1 MNVVQ
6 PIKKLED
13 IQKIKKYLAK
23 KPRDT
28 LLFSFGINT
37 GLRISDILSL
47 DVGDVKG
54 RDYIEIREKK
64 TNKYKKFPLNRFL
77 KEEIDVFVECLPSEQ
92 PLFYTQKHCRLDR
105 AQAYRILNK
114 AAQAVGVKE
123 RIGTHTLRKT
133 FGYHHYKKYN
143 DIVPLQKIF
152 NHSSPSVTLRYIGI
166 EQDTIDFIKGISLYP
181 FLVILSYIYC
191 YIIISYICERLIY
204 HSIPKISHSIW
215 RMKSGESSVFIR
227 GVSV

>member
-6 PIKKLED
+6 PIKKIED

-23 KPRDT
+23 KPRDG

-47 DVGDVKG
+47 DVWDVKG

-77 KEEIDVFVECLPSEQ
+77 KEEIELFVKNKLPEQ

-105 AQAYRILNK
+105 TQAYRILNK
-114 AAQAVGVKE
+114 ASQAVGVKE

-133 FGYHHYKKYN
+133 FGYHQYKKYN
-143 DIVPLQKIF
+143 DIVLLQKIF
-152 NHSSPSVTLRYIGI
+152 NHSSPLVTLRYIGI
-166 EQDTIDFIKGISLYP
+166 EQDTIDE
-181 FLVILSYIYC
+181 SYRNFY
-191 YIIISYICERLIY
+191 L
-204 HSIPKISHSIW
+204 
-215 RMKSGESSVFIR
+215 
-227 GVSV
+227 

>member
-1 MNVVQ
+1 MNIVQ
-6 PIKKLED
+6 PIKKIED

-23 KPRDT
+23 KPRDS

-54 RDYIEIREKK
+54 RNYIEIREKK

-77 KEEIDVFVECLPSEQ
+77 KEEIEEFVKDKPPEQ

-114 AAQAVGVKE
+114 AAQAVGIKE

-133 FGYHHYKKYN
+133 FGYHFYQQYD
-143 DIVPLQKIF
+143 DIVMLQKIF
-152 NHSSPSVTLRYIGI
+152 NHSTPSITLRYIGI
-166 EQDTIDFIKGISLYP
+166 EQEDIDEVYRNFYL
-181 FLVILSYIYC
+181 
-191 YIIISYICERLIY
+191 
-204 HSIPKISHSIW
+204 
-215 RMKSGESSVFIR
+215 
-227 GVSV
+227 

>member
-6 PIKKLED
+6 PIKKIED
-13 IQKIKKYLAK
+13 IQMIKKYLAK
-23 KPRDT
+23 KTRDA

-47 DVGDVKG
+47 DVWDVKG

-77 KEEIDVFVECLPSEQ
+77 KEEIDLFVEGLASEQ

-114 AAQAVGVKE
+114 ATQAVGVKE

-133 FGYHHYKKYN
+133 FGYYHYKKYN
-143 DIVPLQKIF
+143 DIVLLQKIF

-166 EQDTIDFIKGISLYP
+166 EQDTIDE
-181 FLVILSYIYC
+181 SYMNFY
-191 YIIISYICERLIY
+191 L
-204 HSIPKISHSIW
+204 
-215 RMKSGESSVFIR
+215 
-227 GVSV
+227 

>member
-23 KPRDT
+23 KPRDV

-77 KEEIDVFVECLPSEQ
+77 KVEIEKFVKDKPPEQ
-92 PLFYTQKHCRLDR
+92 PLFYTQKHYRLDR

-114 AAQAVGVKE
+114 AAHVAGITEK
-123 RIGTHTLRKT
+123 IGTHTLRKT

-143 DIVPLQKIF
+143 DIVLLQKIF

-166 EQDTIDFIKGISLYP
+166 EQDTIDE
-181 FLVILSYIYC
+181 SYMNFY
-191 YIIISYICERLIY
+191 L
-204 HSIPKISHSIW
+204 
-215 RMKSGESSVFIR
+215 
-227 GVSV
+227 

>member
-6 PIKKLED
+6 PIKKIED

-23 KPRDT
+23 KPRDA

-47 DVGDVKG
+47 DVGYVKG

-77 KEEIDVFVECLPSEQ
+77 KEEIDLFVEGLPSEQ
-92 PLFYTQKHCRLDR
+92 PLFYTQKCRLDR

-143 DIVPLQKIF
+143 DIVLLQKIF

-166 EQDTIDFIKGISLYP
+166 EQEDIDKVYRNFYL
-181 FLVILSYIYC
+181 
-191 YIIISYICERLIY
+191 
-204 HSIPKISHSIW
+204 
-215 RMKSGESSVFIR
+215 
-227 GVSV
+227 

>member
-13 IQKIKKYLAK
+13 IQKIKKYLTK
-23 KPRDT
+23 KPRDA

-47 DVGDVKG
+47 DIGDVKG
-54 RDYIEIREKK
+54 RDYIEVREKK

-77 KEEIDVFVECLPSEQ
+77 KEEIDLFVEGLPSEQ

-114 AAQAVGVKE
+114 AAQAVWVKE

-143 DIVPLQKIF
+143 DIVLLKKIF

-166 EQDTIDFIKGISLYP
+166 EQDTIDE
-181 FLVILSYIYC
+181 SYMNFY
-191 YIIISYICERLIY
+191 L
-204 HSIPKISHSIW
+204 
-215 RMKSGESSVFIR
+215 
-227 GVSV
+227 

>member
-6 PIKKLED
+6 PIKKIED

-23 KPRDT
+23 KPRDV

-47 DVGDVKG
+47 DVGNVKG
-54 RDYIEIREKK
+54 RDHIEIREKK

-77 KEEIDVFVECLPSEQ
+77 KEEIDLFVEGLPWETTAI
-92 PLFYTQKHCRLDR
+92 LYTKTLQ

-114 AAQAVGVKE
+114 ATQAVGVKE
-123 RIGTHTLRKT
+123 RIGTHTLRKS

-143 DIVPLQKIF
+143 DIVLLQKIF
-152 NHSSPSVTLRYIGI
+152 NHSSPSVTLRYIEI
-166 EQDTIDFIKGISLYP
+166 EQDTIDE
-181 FLVILSYIYC
+181 SYMNFY
-191 YIIISYICERLIY
+191 L
-204 HSIPKISHSIW
+204 
-215 RMKSGESSVFIR
+215 
-227 GVSV
+227 

>member
-23 KPRDT
+23 KPRDA
-28 LLFSFGINT
+28 LLFSFG
-37 GLRISDILSL
+37 
-47 DVGDVKG
+47 
-54 RDYIEIREKK
+54 DYIEIREKK

-77 KEEIDVFVECLPSEQ
+77 KEEIDLFVEGLPGGQ

-143 DIVPLQKIF
+143 DIVLLQKIF

-166 EQDTIDFIKGISLYP
+166 EQDTIDE
-181 FLVILSYIYC
+181 SYMNFY
-191 YIIISYICERLIY
+191 L
-204 HSIPKISHSIW
+204 
-215 RMKSGESSVFIR
+215 
-227 GVSV
+227 

>member
-6 PIKKLED
+6 PIKKIED

-54 RDYIEIREKK
+54 RNYIEIREKK

-77 KEEIDVFVECLPSEQ
+77 KEEIDLFVEGLPSEQ

-114 AAQAVGVKE
+114 AAQVVGVKE

-143 DIVPLQKIF
+143 DIVLLQKIF

-166 EQDTIDFIKGISLYP
+166 EQDTIDE
-181 FLVILSYIYC
+181 SYMNFY
-191 YIIISYICERLIY
+191 L
-204 HSIPKISHSIW
+204 
-215 RMKSGESSVFIR
+215 
-227 GVSV
+227 

>member
-23 KPRDT
+23 KPRDV

-64 TNKYKKFPLNRFL
+64 TNKYKKFSLNRFL
-77 KEEIDVFVECLPSEQ
+77 KEEIDVFVEGLPSEQ

-114 AAQAVGVKE
+114 AAQTVGVKE

-143 DIVPLQKIF
+143 DIVLLQKIF
-152 NHSSPSVTLRYIGI
+152 NHSLPSVTLRYIGI
-166 EQDTIDFIKGISLYP
+166 EQDTIDE
-181 FLVILSYIYC
+181 SYMNFY
-191 YIIISYICERLIY
+191 L
-204 HSIPKISHSIW
+204 
-215 RMKSGESSVFIR
+215 
-227 GVSV
+227 

>member
-6 PIKKLED
+6 PIKKIED

-23 KPRDT
+23 KPRDA

-47 DVGDVKG
+47 DIGDVKG

-77 KEEIDVFVECLPSEQ
+77 KEEIDLFVEGLPSEQ
-92 PLFYTQKHCRLDR
+92 PLFYTQKHYRLDR

-114 AAQAVGVKE
+114 AAQAVGVQE

-143 DIVPLQKIF
+143 DIVLLQKIF

-166 EQDTIDFIKGISLYP
+166 EQDTIDA
-181 FLVILSYIYC
+181 C
-191 YIIISYICERLIY
+191 YINFYL
-204 HSIPKISHSIW
+204 
-215 RMKSGESSVFIR
+215 
-227 GVSV
+227 

>member
-23 KPRDT
+23 KPRDA

-47 DVGDVKG
+47 DVDDVKG
-54 RDYIEIREKK
+54 RDYIEIRKKK

-77 KEEIDVFVECLPSEQ
+77 KEEIDLFVEGLPSEQ

-143 DIVPLQKIF
+143 DIVLLQKIF

-166 EQDTIDFIKGISLYP
+166 EQDTIDE
-181 FLVILSYIYC
+181 SYMNFY
-191 YIIISYICERLIY
+191 L
-204 HSIPKISHSIW
+204 
-215 RMKSGESSVFIR
+215 
-227 GVSV
+227 

>member
-54 RDYIEIREKK
+54 RNYIEIREKK

-77 KEEIDVFVECLPSEQ
+77 KEEIDLFVEGLPSEQ

-133 FGYHHYKKYN
+133 FGYNHYKKYN
-143 DIVPLQKIF
+143 DIVLLQKIF
-152 NHSSPSVTLRYIGI
+152 NHSSSSVTLRYIGI
-166 EQDTIDFIKGISLYP
+166 EQDTIDE
-181 FLVILSYIYC
+181 SYMNFY
-191 YIIISYICERLIY
+191 L
-204 HSIPKISHSIW
+204 
-215 RMKSGESSVFIR
+215 
-227 GVSV
+227 

>member
-23 KPRDT
+23 KPRDA

-47 DVGDVKG
+47 DIGDVKG
-54 RDYIEIREKK
+54 LDYIEIREKN
-64 TNKYKKFPLNRFL
+64 TNKYKKFPINRFL
-77 KEEIDVFVECLPSEQ
+77 KEEIDLFVEGLLSEQ
-92 PLFYTQKHCRLDR
+92 PLFYTQKHCRLNR

-123 RIGTHTLRKT
+123 MIGTHTLRKT

-143 DIVPLQKIF
+143 DIVLLQKIF
-152 NHSSPSVTLRYIGI
+152 NHSLPSVTLRYIGI
-166 EQDTIDFIKGISLYP
+166 EQDTIDE
-181 FLVILSYIYC
+181 SYMNFY
-191 YIIISYICERLIY
+191 L
-204 HSIPKISHSIW
+204 
-215 RMKSGESSVFIR
+215 
-227 GVSV
+227 

>member
-23 KPRDT
+23 KSRDA
-28 LLFSFGINT
+28 LLFSFGVNT

-47 DVGDVKG
+47 DIGDVKG

-64 TNKYKKFPLNRFL
+64 TNKYKKFQLNRFL
-77 KEEIDVFVECLPSEQ
+77 KEEIDVFVEGLPSEQ

-133 FGYHHYKKYN
+133 FGYHFYQQYD
-143 DIVPLQKIF
+143 DIVMLQKIF
-152 NHSSPSVTLRYIGI
+152 NHSTPSITLRYIGI
-166 EQDTIDFIKGISLYP
+166 EQEDIDEVYRNFYL
-181 FLVILSYIYC
+181 
-191 YIIISYICERLIY
+191 
-204 HSIPKISHSIW
+204 
-215 RMKSGESSVFIR
+215 
-227 GVSV
+227 

>member
-23 KPRDT
+23 KPRD
-28 LLFSFGINT
+28 
-37 GLRISDILSL
+37 
-47 DVGDVKG
+47 VKG
-54 RDYIEIREKK
+54 KNYIEIREKK

-77 KEEIDVFVECLPSEQ
+77 KEEIDLFLESLPSEQ

-114 AAQAVGVKE
+114 AAHAAGITEK
-123 RIGTHTLRKT
+123 IGTHTLRKT
-133 FGYHHYKKYN
+133 FGYHHYKKNN
-143 DIVPLQKIF
+143 DIVLLQKIF

-166 EQDTIDFIKGISLYP
+166 EQDTIDE
-181 FLVILSYIYC
+181 SYMNFY
-191 YIIISYICERLIY
+191 L
-204 HSIPKISHSIW
+204 
-215 RMKSGESSVFIR
+215 
-227 GVSV
+227 

>member
-1 MNVVQ
+1 MKLCCISTQPARTPLSTILRVFKFCVIRLYFFDQRSNHCLRLSGFQMNIVQ
-6 PIKKLED
+6 PIKKIED

-23 KPRDT
+23 KPRNA

-47 DVGDVKG
+47 DVGNVKG
-54 RDYIEIREKK
+54 RAYIEIREKK

-77 KEEIDVFVECLPSEQ
+77 KEEIDLFIEGLPSEQ

-114 AAQAVGVKE
+114 AAHAAGITEK
-123 RIGTHTLRKT
+123 IGTHTLRKT
-133 FGYHHYKKYN
+133 FGYHHYKKNN
-143 DIVPLQKIF
+143 DIVLLQKIF

-166 EQDTIDFIKGISLYP
+166 EQDTIDE
-181 FLVILSYIYC
+181 SYMNFY
-191 YIIISYICERLIY
+191 L
-204 HSIPKISHSIW
+204 
-215 RMKSGESSVFIR
+215 
-227 GVSV
+227 

>member
-1 MNVVQ
+1 MKLCCISTQPARTPLSTILRVFKFCVIRLYFFDQRSNHCLRLSGFQMNIVQ
-6 PIKKLED
+6 PIKKIED

-23 KPRDT
+23 KPRNA

-47 DVGDVKG
+47 DVGNVKG
-54 RDYIEIREKK
+54 RAYIEIREKK

-77 KEEIDVFVECLPSEQ
+77 KEEIDLFVEGLPSEQ

-143 DIVPLQKIF
+143 DIVLLQKIF

-166 EQDTIDFIKGISLYP
+166 EQDTIDE
-181 FLVILSYIYC
+181 SYMNFY
-191 YIIISYICERLIY
+191 L
-204 HSIPKISHSIW
+204 
-215 RMKSGESSVFIR
+215 
-227 GVSV
+227 

>member
-23 KPRDT
+23 KPRDA

-47 DVGDVKG
+47 DIGDVKG

-77 KEEIDVFVECLPSEQ
+77 KEEINLFVEGLASEQ

-133 FGYHHYKKYN
+133 FGYHFYQQYD
-143 DIVPLQKIF
+143 DIVMLQKIF
-152 NHSSPSVTLRYIGI
+152 NHSTPSITLRYIGI
-166 EQDTIDFIKGISLYP
+166 EQEDIDEVYRNFYL
-181 FLVILSYIYC
+181 
-191 YIIISYICERLIY
+191 
-204 HSIPKISHSIW
+204 
-215 RMKSGESSVFIR
+215 
-227 GVSV
+227 

>member
-23 KPRDT
+23 KPRDA

-47 DVGDVKG
+47 DVDDVKG

-77 KEEIDVFVECLPSEQ
+77 KEEIDLFVEGLPSEQ

-133 FGYHHYKKYN
+133 FGYNHYKKYN
-143 DIVPLQKIF
+143 DIVLLQKIF

-166 EQDTIDFIKGISLYP
+166 EQDTIDE
-181 FLVILSYIYC
+181 SYMNFY
-191 YIIISYICERLIY
+191 L
-204 HSIPKISHSIW
+204 
-215 RMKSGESSVFIR
+215 
-227 GVSV
+227 

>member
-23 KPRDT
+23 KPRDA

-77 KEEIDVFVECLPSEQ
+77 KEEIDLFVERLPSEQ

-143 DIVPLQKIF
+143 DIVLLQKIF

-166 EQDTIDFIKGISLYP
+166 EQEDIDEVYRNFYL
-181 FLVILSYIYC
+181 
-191 YIIISYICERLIY
+191 
-204 HSIPKISHSIW
+204 
-215 RMKSGESSVFIR
+215 
-227 GVSV
+227 

>member
-23 KPRDT
+23 KPRDA

-47 DVGDVKG
+47 DVDDVKG
-54 RDYIEIREKK
+54 RNYIEIREKK

-77 KEEIDVFVECLPSEQ
+77 KEEIDLFVEGLASEQ

-105 AQAYRILNK
+105 DRKSSRLNSS
-114 AAQAVGVKE
+114 
-123 RIGTHTLRKT
+123 
-133 FGYHHYKKYN
+133 HYQQSRM
-143 DIVPLQKIF
+143 P
-152 NHSSPSVTLRYIGI
+152 SSA
-166 EQDTIDFIKGISLYP
+166 
-181 FLVILSYIYC
+181 
-191 YIIISYICERLIY
+191 
-204 HSIPKISHSIW
+204 
-215 RMKSGESSVFIR
+215 
-227 GVSV
+227 

>member
-6 PIKKLED
+6 PIKKIED

-23 KPRDT
+23 KPRDA

-77 KEEIDVFVECLPSEQ
+77 KEEIDLFVERLPSEQ

-105 AQAYRILNK
+105 VQAYRILNK
-114 AAQAVGVKE
+114 ATQAVGVKE

-133 FGYHHYKKYN
+133 FVYHHYKKYN
-143 DIVPLQKIF
+143 DIVLLQKIF

-166 EQDTIDFIKGISLYP
+166 EQDTIDE
-181 FLVILSYIYC
+181 SYMNFY
-191 YIIISYICERLIY
+191 L
-204 HSIPKISHSIW
+204 
-215 RMKSGESSVFIR
+215 
-227 GVSV
+227 